1 MLFAT
6 YRSAQSDKPGR
17 GIPVSP
23 SRKSQCPTRMRAGK
37 TMAYRR
43 SIAPIAYG
51 LLVTLALSVH
61 VPEAFGQQ
69 SARSGISEPTGTSEP
84 TKLASASSSRA
95 RSRQTRPR
103 RRHRRTRRLRRQAT
117 FSLPQVT
124 PYGIP
129 RLHAKAALVVD
140 ATSNKILFQKNPEQ
154 LYPIASLTK
163 LMTALVYFQTNPQFD
178 SVVEI
183 APEDVRHSSR
193 SHIRPREEITVR
205 DLLHA
210 SLMASDNVATKA
222 LVRSCG
228 LPREEFVRRM
238 NALADSLSLT
248 GTHFVEPTGLDEQN
262 VATAQAIATL
272 LRIAASN
279 PVAGSIAGFR
289 PFGLNAALVF
299 ASLFPALSLLPA
311 PVAADEPPPIA
322 GAFVF
327 PVGDELDFKKP
338 APGEPNGFH
347 VTDPYLKVRKG
358 RKHGRQR
365 VHYGV
370 DLSGSAGGLT
380 VRAIAAGVVDV
391 SDANAL
397 IKVRRPQRGKLPAV
411 V

>member
-1 MLFAT
+1 
-6 YRSAQSDKPGR
+6 
-17 GIPVSP
+17 
-23 SRKSQCPTRMRAGK
+23 
-37 TMAYRR
+37 MAYRR

-84 TKLASASSSRA
+84 TKLASASGSRA

-193 SHIRPREEITVR
+193 SHIRPREDITVR

-279 PVAGSIAGFR
+279 PVVGSIMQKQTYTFASNRKLHRLVNTNRLLKSKWRITGGKTGFISESGYCFATMVETPSGTEVTAVLLGAPSNR
-289 PFGLNAALVF
+289 LRFAEARRMLDWTFRFGLPQAA
-299 ASLFPALSLLPA
+299 
-311 PVAADEPPPIA
+311 AAN
-322 GAFVF
+322 G
-327 PVGDELDFKKP
+327 
-338 APGEPNGFH
+338 GE
-347 VTDPYLKVRKG
+347 
-358 RKHGRQR
+358 
-365 VHYGV
+365 
-370 DLSGSAGGLT
+370 
-380 VRAIAAGVVDV
+380 
-391 SDANAL
+391 
-397 IKVRRPQRGKLPAV
+397 
-411 V
+411 